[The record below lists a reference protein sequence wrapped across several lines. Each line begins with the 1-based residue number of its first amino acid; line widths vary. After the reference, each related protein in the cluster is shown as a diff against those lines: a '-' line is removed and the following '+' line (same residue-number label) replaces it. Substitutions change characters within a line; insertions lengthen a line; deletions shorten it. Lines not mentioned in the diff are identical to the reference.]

1 MRNPLL
7 LFIITA
13 ILLIVPASAND
24 TAPEDFSRTRHRAA
38 LLALLCYN
46 PFPPGN
52 AAGNKIYTLN
62 RFQTIALCQS
72 FVQEGGYD
80 PARTAAILDISDPEV
95 EYAALLIR
103 ELEGRKEDMPR
114 PGALMLAGTVAMGYS
129 RPSIDGMRAAI
140 HAGRMSSADPDLAP
154 VVRAAYS
161 MVVYALE
168 GALESKEELINVAAV
183 NADEET
189 LGQEIRSLR
198 IREWR
203 KLPPETTLAGRFC
216 RAVHIFNRGNGWT
229 ETMRLG
235 QRQLMYQESLQ
246 FLAVLCGAW
255 YDLPR
260 LPEDF
265 VWGSLKERE
274 VRDLCAD
281 LHKLASEGVLNPV
294 SRSLIEQDPAGVASK
309 SWELVNGVPVG
320 AGNGAG
326 GAQDAQEMLTT
337 GLPVVPVAPA
347 MPQNPAAPGQPRIPD
362 VHIDGAPRIA
372 PTPLTA
378 PPPVIPAM
386 PEHTTAPSRPDAE
399 PVEIPALAP
408 LGYGLYPVE

>member
-7 LFIITA
+7 LFLITA
-13 ILLIVPASAND
+13 ILLIAPASAND
-24 TAPEDFSRTRHRAA
+24 TAPEDFSRTRHKAA

-80 PARTAAILDISDPEV
+80 PARTVAILDISDPEV

-103 ELEGRKEDMPR
+103 ELAGRKEDMPR
-114 PGALMLAGTVAMGYS
+114 PGALMLAGTVARGYS
-129 RPSIDGMRAAI
+129 RPSIDGVRAAI
-140 HAGRMSSADPDLAP
+140 HAGRMSSADPDLES

-161 MVVYALE
+161 MIVYALE
-168 GALESKEELINVAAV
+168 GALESKEELINVAAL
-183 NADEET
+183 NADDEA
-189 LGQEIRSLR
+189 LGQEIRALR

-216 RAVHIFNRGNGWT
+216 RAVHIFSRGNGWT

-265 VWGSLKERE
+265 VWGALKERE
-274 VRDLCAD
+274 VRELCAD

-294 SRSLIEQDPAGVASK
+294 NRSLIERTPSDTAST
-309 SWELVNGVPVG
+309 SRELVNGVPVG
-320 AGNGAG
+320 VAG
-326 GAQDAQEMLTT
+326 GFAGAQEVLAT
-337 GLPVVPVAPA
+337 GLPVPPAPPA
-347 MPQNPAAPGQPRIPD
+347 LPGQPAAPGQPRLPD
-362 VHIDGAPRIA
+362 VHIDGIPRIA

-378 PPPVIPAM
+378 PPPVIPAR
-386 PEHTTAPSRPDAE
+386 PEQPSAPSSPDSE